1 MASSGSSCAD
11 WKKMEDEFTAYG
23 MSLMNPPSSIDELF
37 KLLQKVES
45 LLKMVSQDPFDSTT
59 SAIQPLMKALV
70 RNELL
75 GHTSEDVKVSVI
87 SCITEISRIYAPK
100 YPYNDH
106 RQMEEILRQTVMAL
120 KKLADV
126 TSRSYRKVVRVL
138 EIFAKVRLTAVV
150 LDHEN
155 ETLIFEIF
163 KKFLEVIRP
172 YHPHNI
178 FTWMKE
184 IMTRLIEGSG
194 ELSAELLRLLLDSL
208 KIDNQMDSPVAS
220 HLVEKVLKD
229 CAAIV
234 KPYFA
239 EALKSMS
246 LNSGDYAETVA
257 LLCNEMPKGKEMIAT
272 ENAPDTVHRVKV
284 GPSEA
289 TCCEPARQDDTHRE
303 KLKHTCLTNI
313 MKPVNPEDVHP
324 TKNVPKENQE
334 RTGSHKLTGHPV
346 KVGPSEAKFCE
357 PVLQDDTHREKLK
370 DTCTTNIIKPINPE
384 DVQPATNV
392 PKENQEGTGSHE
404 LSGSSG
410 HHSLVS
416 ENHNNSTGSHG
427 HFKRKEIPINDDDEL
442 VVLIPIG
449 DVPQSQVQKKDSL
462 HLDLTRG
469 ERTKRTVCAKR
480 KRGSDSRKNE
490 SASDCDSERKSE
502 SSIKNEEGN
511 LEEHKEPTL
520 QQIFGT
526 KQRQKKKKTTNTEES
541 GDKDSERAHT
551 SKDHGAEL
559 IGAKIKVWW
568 PLEQVPEC
576 GLQKSNGTTKD
587 HRILVL
593 KVLYIL
599 SLFVA
604 DRPILRCAVRF
615 YEGVI
620 SSFDSETNKHKV
632 IYDDGE
638 VEKLRLHKEQ
648 WELLEDNSSQKDS
661 KKPCS
666 IKDYGKE
673 LVGDRIK
680 VWWPLDEIPECGPQ
694 NSKGTAKDHRILVF
708 KVLLICLFLWLTDP
722 FCGVQSGFA
731 AVHRTVVYDDGEV
744 EKLRLHKERWKMLED
759 NSSQKDS
766 KRTCTIKDYGKEL
779 VGARIKVWWPL
790 DEKFYE
796 GVVSSFDPVE
806 RKHKVLY
813 DDGEA
818 EKLRLHKERWEMLED
833 NSTQKDHGLDFQG
846 HAVSSATEE
855 TQLMEVL
862 KNFHKAV

>member
-87 SCITEISRIYAPK
+87 SCITEISRIYSPN

-138 EIFAKVRLTAVV
+138 EIFAKVRLSAVV
-150 LDHEN
+150 LDLEN
-155 ETLIFEIF
+155 EKLIIEIF
-163 KKFLEVIRP
+163 KVFLEVIRP

-184 IMTRLIEGSG
+184 IMTRLIKGSD
-194 ELSAELLRLLLDSL
+194 EISVELLRLLLDSL

-220 HLVEKVLKD
+220 HLVEEVLKD

-257 LLCNEMPKGKEMIAT
+257 LLCNEMPKGKEMMAT
-272 ENAPDTVHRVKV
+272 ENAPDTVHRIKV

-289 TCCEPARQDDTHRE
+289 KCCEPARQDDTHRE
-303 KLKHTCLTNI
+303 KLKDTCLTNI
-313 MKPVNPEDVHP
+313 MNPVDPEDVHP
-324 TKNVPKENQE
+324 AKNVPKENQE
-334 RTGSHKLTGHPV
+334 GTGSHKLTGQPV

-370 DTCTTNIIKPINPE
+370 DTCTTNIMKPDNTE

-392 PKENQEGTGSHE
+392 PKENQERTGSHE
-404 LSGSSG
+404 L
-410 HHSLVS
+410 
-416 ENHNNSTGSHG
+416 TGSHG
-427 HFKRKEIPINDDDEL
+427 HLCQPKRKEIPINDDDEL

-462 HLDLTRG
+462 HLGLTWG
-469 ERTKRTVCAKR
+469 ERTKRALCAKR
-480 KRGSDSRKNE
+480 KQGSDSRKNE
-490 SASDCDSERKSE
+490 SASDCDAERTSE

-520 QQIFGT
+520 QQIFGM
-526 KQRQKKKKTTNTEES
+526 KLRKKKKKTTNIEES
-541 GDKDSERAHT
+541 GDKATKLSVKDENHINKYANYKSGKKLATRKHQDSESART
-551 SKDHGAEL
+551 SKDYGAEL

-568 PLEQVPEC
+568 PLEQ
-576 GLQKSNGTTKD
+576 
-587 HRILVL
+587 
-593 KVLYIL
+593 
-599 SLFVA
+599 A
-604 DRPILRCAVRF
+604 F

-632 IYDDGE
+632 VYDDGE
-638 VEKLRLHKEQ
+638 VEKLRLHKER
-648 WELLEDNSSQKDS
+648 WEMLEDNSSQKDS
-661 KKPCS
+661 KRPCS

-680 VWWPLDEIPECGPQ
+680 VWWPLDEKFYE
-694 NSKGTAKDHRILVF
+694 
-708 KVLLICLFLWLTDP
+708 
-722 FCGVQSGFA
+722 GVISSFDSE
-731 AVHRTVVYDDGEV
+731 TNKYEVVYDDGEV
-744 EKLRLHKERWKMLED
+744 EILRLHKERWKMLED

-779 VGARIKVWWPL
+779 VGAKIKVWWPL

-806 RKHKVLY
+806 RKHKVVY

-833 NSTQKDHGLDFQG
+833 NSTQKDHGFDFQG
-846 HAVSSATEE
+846 HAVSSAT
-855 TQLMEVL
+855 
-862 KNFHKAV
+862 

>member
-37 KLLQKVES
+37 KHL
-45 LLKMVSQDPFDSTT
+45 QDPFDSTT

-75 GHTSEDVKVSVI
+75 GHTSEDVKVSMI
-87 SCITEISRIYAPK
+87 SCITEISRIYAPN

-138 EIFAKVRLTAVV
+138 EIFAKVRLSAVV
-150 LDHEN
+150 LDLEN
-155 ETLIFEIF
+155 EKLIIEIF
-163 KKFLEVIRP
+163 KVFLEVIRP

-184 IMTRLIEGSG
+184 IMTRLIKGSD
-194 ELSAELLRLLLDSL
+194 EISVELLRLLLDSL

-220 HLVEKVLKD
+220 HLVEEVLKD

-257 LLCNEMPKGKEMIAT
+257 LLYNEMPKGKEMMAT
-272 ENAPDTVHRVKV
+272 ENVPDTVHRIKV

-289 TCCEPARQDDTHRE
+289 KCCEPAQQDDTHRE
-303 KLKHTCLTNI
+303 KLKDTCLTNI
-313 MKPVNPEDVHP
+313 MKPVDPEDVHP
-324 TKNVPKENQE
+324 AKNVPKENQE
-334 RTGSHKLTGHPV
+334 GTRSHNLTGHPV
-346 KVGPSEAKFCE
+346 KVGPSEAKLCE
-357 PVLQDDTHREKLK
+357 PVLQDDTHGEKLK
-370 DTCTTNIIKPINPE
+370 DTCTTNIMKPDNPE
-384 DVQPATNV
+384 DVQPATYV

-404 LSGSSG
+404 L
-410 HHSLVS
+410 
-416 ENHNNSTGSHG
+416 TGSHG
-427 HFKRKEIPINDDDEL
+427 HLCQPKRKEIPINDDDEL

-462 HLDLTRG
+462 HLGLTLG
-469 ERTKRTVCAKR
+469 ERTKRTLCAKR

-490 SASDCDSERKSE
+490 SASDCDAERTSE

-520 QQIFGT
+520 QQIFGM
-526 KQRQKKKKTTNTEES
+526 KLRKKKKKTTNIEES
-541 GDKDSERAHT
+541 GDKATKLSVKDENHINKYANYKSGRKLATRKHEDSESART
-551 SKDHGAEL
+551 SKDYGAEL

-568 PLEQVPEC
+568 PLEQASSTSMGFILNFVFYLGSFELEMWFAN
-576 GLQKSNGTTKD
+576 GLHD
-587 HRILVL
+587 M
-593 KVLYIL
+593 
-599 SLFVA
+599 LFLIA
-604 DRPILRCAVRF
+604 DRNAVRRTAMGPQKIIAF
-615 YEGVI
+615 W
-620 SSFDSETNKHKV
+620 SSKSFIFCLFLWLTDPLCSAQSGFEAVHRRV
-632 IYDDGE
+632 VYDDGE
-638 VEKLRLHKEQ
+638 VEKLRLHKER
-648 WELLEDNSSQKDS
+648 WEMLEDNSSQKDS
-661 KKPCS
+661 KRPCS

-680 VWWPLDEIPECGPQ
+680 VWWPLDEKFYE
-694 NSKGTAKDHRILVF
+694 
-708 KVLLICLFLWLTDP
+708 
-722 FCGVQSGFA
+722 GVISSFDSE
-731 AVHRTVVYDDGEV
+731 TNKYEVVYDDGEV
-744 EKLRLHKERWKMLED
+744 EILRLHKERWKMLED

-779 VGARIKVWWPL
+779 VGTRIKVWWPL
-790 DEKFYE
+790 DEK
-796 GVVSSFDPVE
+796 
-806 RKHKVLY
+806 
-813 DDGEA
+813 
-818 EKLRLHKERWEMLED
+818 
-833 NSTQKDHGLDFQG
+833 
-846 HAVSSATEE
+846 
-855 TQLMEVL
+855 
-862 KNFHKAV
+862 

>member
-59 SAIQPLMKALV
+59 SAIKPLMKALV
-70 RNELL
+70 RNDLL

-106 RQMEEILRQTVMAL
+106 RQMEEILRLTVMAL

-138 EIFAKVRLTAVV
+138 EIFTKVRLSAVV
-150 LDHEN
+150 LDLEN
-155 ETLIFEIF
+155 EKLIIEIF
-163 KKFLEVIRP
+163 KVFLEVIRP

-184 IMTRLIEGSG
+184 IMTRLIKGSD
-194 ELSAELLRLLLDSL
+194 EISVDLLRLLLDSL

-220 HLVEKVLKD
+220 HLVEEVLKD

-257 LLCNEMPKGKEMIAT
+257 LLCNEMPKGKEMMAT
-272 ENAPDTVHRVKV
+272 ENAPDTVH
-284 GPSEA
+284 
-289 TCCEPARQDDTHRE
+289 H
-303 KLKHTCLTNI
+303 I
-313 MKPVNPEDVHP
+313 
-324 TKNVPKENQE
+324 
-334 RTGSHKLTGHPV
+334 
-346 KVGPSEAKFCE
+346 KVGPSEAKCCE
-357 PVLQDDTHREKLK
+357 PARQDDTHREKLK
-370 DTCTTNIIKPINPE
+370 DTCTTNIMKPVNPE

-404 LSGSSG
+404 L
-410 HHSLVS
+410 
-416 ENHNNSTGSHG
+416 TGSHG
-427 HFKRKEIPINDDDEL
+427 HLCQPKRKEIPINDDDEL

-462 HLDLTRG
+462 HLGLTWG
-469 ERTKRTVCAKR
+469 ERTKRTLCAKR

-490 SASDCDSERKSE
+490 SASDCDAERTSE

-511 LEEHKEPTL
+511 LKEHKEPTL
-520 QQIFGT
+520 QQIFGM
-526 KQRQKKKKTTNTEES
+526 KLRKKKKKTTNIEES
-541 GDKDSERAHT
+541 GDKDSESART
-551 SKDHGAEL
+551 SKDYGAEL

-568 PLEQVPEC
+568 PLEQ
-576 GLQKSNGTTKD
+576 
-587 HRILVL
+587 
-593 KVLYIL
+593 
-599 SLFVA
+599 A
-604 DRPILRCAVRF
+604 F

-632 IYDDGE
+632 VYDDGE
-638 VEKLRLHKEQ
+638 VEKLRLHKER
-648 WELLEDNSSQKDS
+648 WEMLEDNSSQKDS
-661 KKPCS
+661 KRPCS

-680 VWWPLDEIPECGPQ
+680 VWWPLDEKFYE
-694 NSKGTAKDHRILVF
+694 
-708 KVLLICLFLWLTDP
+708 
-722 FCGVQSGFA
+722 GVISSFDSE
-731 AVHRTVVYDDGEV
+731 TNKYEVVYDDGEV
-744 EKLRLHKERWKMLED
+744 EILRLHKERWKMLED
-759 NSSQKDS
+759 NSSRKDS

-790 DEKFYE
+790 DEKFYG

-806 RKHKVLY
+806 RKHKVVY

-846 HAVSSATEE
+846 HAVSSATS
-855 TQLMEVL
+855 
-862 KNFHKAV
+862 

>member
-100 YPYNDH
+100 YPCNDH

-126 TSRSYRKVVRVL
+126 TSRSYRKAVRVL

-163 KKFLEVIRP
+163 KNFLEVIRP

-184 IMTRLIEGSG
+184 IMTRLIEGSD
-194 ELSAELLRLLLDSL
+194 ELSAELLQLLLDSL

-220 HLVEKVLKD
+220 HLVEEVLKD

-257 LLCNEMPKGKEMIAT
+257 LLCNEMPKGKEMMAT

-313 MKPVNPEDVHP
+313 MKPVNLEDAHP

-334 RTGSHKLTGHPV
+334 RTGSHKLTGHPI

-370 DTCTTNIIKPINPE
+370 DTCTTNIIKPVNPE
-384 DVQPATNV
+384 DVQPTTNV

-404 LSGSSG
+404 LTGSSG

-427 HFKRKEIPINDDDEL
+427 HLCQPKRKEIPINDDDEL

-462 HLDLTRG
+462 HLGLAWG

-520 QQIFGT
+520 EQIFGT

-541 GDKDSERAHT
+541 GDKDSERART

-568 PLEQVPEC
+568 PLEQV
-576 GLQKSNGTTKD
+576 
-587 HRILVL
+587 
-593 KVLYIL
+593 
-599 SLFVA
+599 
-604 DRPILRCAVRF
+604 F

-638 VEKLRLHKEQ
+638 VEKLRLHKER
-648 WELLEDNSSQKDS
+648 WEL
-661 KKPCS
+661 
-666 IKDYGKE
+666 
-673 LVGDRIK
+673 
-680 VWWPLDEIPECGPQ
+680 
-694 NSKGTAKDHRILVF
+694 
-708 KVLLICLFLWLTDP
+708 
-722 FCGVQSGFA
+722 
-731 AVHRTVVYDDGEV
+731 
-744 EKLRLHKERWKMLED
+744 LED

-846 HAVSSATEE
+846 HAVSSAT
-855 TQLMEVL
+855 
-862 KNFHKAV
+862 

>member
-138 EIFAKVRLTAVV
+138 EIFTKVRLTAVV

-220 HLVEKVLKD
+220 HLVEEVLKD

-257 LLCNEMPKGKEMIAT
+257 LLCNEMPKGKEMMAT

-568 PLEQVPEC
+568 PLEQV
-576 GLQKSNGTTKD
+576 
-587 HRILVL
+587 
-593 KVLYIL
+593 
-599 SLFVA
+599 
-604 DRPILRCAVRF
+604 F

-680 VWWPLDEIPECGPQ
+680 VWWPLDEMFYE
-694 NSKGTAKDHRILVF
+694 
-708 KVLLICLFLWLTDP
+708 
-722 FCGVQSGFA
+722 GVISSFDSDTNK
-731 AVHRTVVYDDGEV
+731 HEVVYDDGEV

-846 HAVSSATEE
+846 HAVSSATS
-855 TQLMEVL
+855 
-862 KNFHKAV
+862 

>member
-75 GHTSEDVKVSVI
+75 GHTSEDVKVSMI
-87 SCITEISRIYAPK
+87 SCITEISRIYAPN

-138 EIFAKVRLTAVV
+138 EIFAKVRLSAVV
-150 LDHEN
+150 LDLEN
-155 ETLIFEIF
+155 EKLIIEIF
-163 KKFLEVIRP
+163 KVFLEVIRP

-184 IMTRLIEGSG
+184 IMTRLIKGSD
-194 ELSAELLRLLLDSL
+194 EISVELLRLLLDCL

-220 HLVEKVLKD
+220 HLVEEVLKD

-257 LLCNEMPKGKEMIAT
+257 LLCNEMPKGKEMMAT
-272 ENAPDTVHRVKV
+272 ENAPDTVHRIKV

-289 TCCEPARQDDTHRE
+289 KCCEPARQDDTHRE
-303 KLKHTCLTNI
+303 KLKDTCLTNI
-313 MKPVNPEDVHP
+313 MKPVDPEDVHP
-324 TKNVPKENQE
+324 AKNVPKENQE
-334 RTGSHKLTGHPV
+334 GTGSHNLTGHPV
-346 KVGPSEAKFCE
+346 KVGPSEAKLCE

-370 DTCTTNIIKPINPE
+370 DTCTTNIMKPDNPE

-404 LSGSSG
+404 L
-410 HHSLVS
+410 
-416 ENHNNSTGSHG
+416 TGSHG
-427 HFKRKEIPINDDDEL
+427 HLCQPKRKEIPINDDDEL

-462 HLDLTRG
+462 HLGLTLG
-469 ERTKRTVCAKR
+469 ERTKRTLCAKR
-480 KRGSDSRKNE
+480 KQGSDSRKNE
-490 SASDCDSERKSE
+490 SASDCDAERTSE

-520 QQIFGT
+520 QQIFGM
-526 KQRQKKKKTTNTEES
+526 KLRKKKKKTTNIEES
-541 GDKDSERAHT
+541 GDKATKLSVKDENHINKYANYKSGRKLATRKHEDSESART
-551 SKDHGAEL
+551 SKDYGAEL

-568 PLEQVPEC
+568 PLEQ
-576 GLQKSNGTTKD
+576 
-587 HRILVL
+587 
-593 KVLYIL
+593 
-599 SLFVA
+599 A
-604 DRPILRCAVRF
+604 F

-632 IYDDGE
+632 VYDDGE
-638 VEKLRLHKEQ
+638 VEKLRLHKER
-648 WELLEDNSSQKDS
+648 WEMLEDNSSQKDS
-661 KKPCS
+661 KRPCS

-680 VWWPLDEIPECGPQ
+680 VWWPLDEKFYE
-694 NSKGTAKDHRILVF
+694 
-708 KVLLICLFLWLTDP
+708 
-722 FCGVQSGFA
+722 GVISSFDSE
-731 AVHRTVVYDDGEV
+731 TNKYEVVYDDGEV
-744 EKLRLHKERWKMLED
+744 EILRLHKERWKMLED

-779 VGARIKVWWPL
+779 VGARIKVC
-790 DEKFYE
+790 
-796 GVVSSFDPVE
+796 
-806 RKHKVLY
+806 
-813 DDGEA
+813 
-818 EKLRLHKERWEMLED
+818 
-833 NSTQKDHGLDFQG
+833 
-846 HAVSSATEE
+846 
-855 TQLMEVL
+855 
-862 KNFHKAV
+862 